1 MLVGIIAGAIVTAT
15 SMLYIH
21 FSKRSTGRIPAI
33 LGMIAVLGV
42 PVGVVLMVVSVLTYI
57 LDITTIA
64 IGCILVGIAIVL
76 VSIVQMTHSGGED
89 SYIDGTIDMLALAVG
104 VVVILFGIGLL
115 GGV

>member
-1 MLVGIIAGAIVTAT
+1 MLYGIIAGAIVTAI
-15 SMLYIH
+15 SLLYIH
-21 FSKRSTGRIPAI
+21 FGKRCAGKIADL
-33 LGMIAVLGV
+33 LGMVAVLGV

-76 VSIVQMTHSGGED
+76 VSIVQMTHSGGGD